1 MGNAVVRVGI
11 LYIPQGRIEE
21 AARAMSDAERELTGA
36 RKLAGLRMFFAGVD
50 RARSQ
55 LTNVSIWDS
64 TEHAE
69 QMSSFQPMLD
79 LAKEFGAVQGATFL
93 RPIPNF
99 ECLWSW
105 GDLESFGPLTPEV

>member
-1 MGNAVVRVGI
+1 MGSTVVRVSI
-11 LYIPQGRIEE
+11 LNIPQDRIEE
-21 AARAMSDAERELTGA
+21 AARAMSSAERELAGI
-36 RKLAGLRMFFAGVD
+36 RKLVGLRMYFAGVD

-69 QMSSFQPMLD
+69 QMSNFQPMLD
-79 LAKEFGAVQGATFL
+79 LGKRFAAQGATFL

-105 GDLESFGPLTPEV
+105 GDLGNLGPLTP

>member
-1 MGNAVVRVGI
+1 MGNAVVRVSI
-11 LYIPQGRIEE
+11 LNIPPEKIEE
-21 AARAMSDAERELTGA
+21 AARAMSNAQVELAGI
-36 RKLAGLRMFFAGVD
+36 RKLAGLKMYFAGVD
-50 RARSQ
+50 RTRSQ

-69 QMSSFQPMLD
+69 QMSNFQPMLN
-79 LAKEFGAVQGATFL
+79 LGKRFAAEGATFL

-105 GDLESFGPLTPEV
+105 GDLGKLGPLTDVF